1 MKGFDIML
9 LATSPS
15 KKGII
20 KLINEFYFSENY
32 YLDKDLKLKNDNLS
46 EEKLKKINDTVK
58 VEARLNG
65 YYFMTK

>member
-9 LATSPS
+9 IATSPS
-15 KKGII
+15 KEGII

-32 YLDKDLKLKNDNLS
+32 YLDKNLKLKNDILS
-46 EEKLKKINDTVK
+46 EEKLKKINNTVK
-58 VEARLNG
+58 VEARLSG